1 MLSYLRIGSLSLSLL
16 FFLLLAGCD
25 SGGSSSNG
33 GSPDVTAD
41 CDSRTGNAM
50 AATVDG
56 EALCTDLGTALLSG
70 ATGTFRLSVVG
81 LFENGASSISFN
93 LDNPQVGTFD
103 LTDAGAEHDAMY
115 GTADETGYHADQ
127 TEGSGTVTI
136 TNLSDERVQG
146 TFEFT
151 GVGYDI
157 NDDPTGTEAR
167 VTDGAFDFAFG
178 DFDFEF

>member
-1 MLSYLRIGSLSLSLL
+1 MSSLL
-16 FFLLLAGCD
+16 HVYRLPLLALFLLTIAGCD
-25 SGGSSSNG
+25 SGGSSSNEAA
-33 GSPDVTAD
+33 PNVTAA

-56 EALCTDLGTALLSG
+56 DALCTDLGTALLSG

-81 LFENGASSISFN
+81 LFEDGASSISFN
-93 LDNPQVGTFD
+93 LDDPVVGTFD
-103 LTDAGAEHDAMY
+103 LTQADAEHDAMY
-115 GTADETGYHADQ
+115 GTADETGYHADR

-136 TNLSDERVQG
+136 TELSEERVTG

-157 NDDPTGTEAR
+157 NDDPTGTQAR
-167 VTDGAFDFAFG
+167 VTDGAFDFALG
-178 DFDFEF
+178 DFNFDF